1 MIKKNIEAVDNSI
14 NSIIYRYSDMVYK
27 LAYARMKNKTDAE
40 DLFQEVFLRYYKAN
54 LEFNSEEHCKA
65 WLIKVTVNLSK
76 NFLTSA
82 WKKRSI
88 LIETPLW
95 LIDKDH
101 TNPSDDD
108 KSDVFYAVMK
118 LPEKYRVVIHLH
130 YYEDF
135 SITDIANILDRKES
149 TVKTQLFRA
158 RKLLKQDLK
167 GEYDYV

>member
-1 MIKKNIEAVDNSI
+1 MIKKNTEAVGNSI

-88 LIETPLW
+88 LTETPLW
-95 LIDKDH
+95 DIEKDH
-101 TNPSDDD
+101 TNPPDDD
-108 KSDVFYAVMK
+108 KSDVFYTVMK

-130 YYEDF
+130 YYEELGDKSF
-135 SITDIANILDRKES
+135 NA
-149 TVKTQLFRA
+149 QW
-158 RKLLKQDLK
+158 
-167 GEYDYV
+167 YP